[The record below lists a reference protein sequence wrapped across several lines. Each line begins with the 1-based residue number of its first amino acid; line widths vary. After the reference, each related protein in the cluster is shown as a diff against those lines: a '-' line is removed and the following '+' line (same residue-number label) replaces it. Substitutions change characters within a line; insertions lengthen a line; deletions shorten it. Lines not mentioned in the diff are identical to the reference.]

1 MKKGVRKTESRVELC
16 SLAFEIVVEDGWGS
30 DMIKN
35 DEVVVNACVVV
46 GIDAT
51 VEESLFKVV
60 VVVFAVAFV
69 VGVVD
74 KSVVI
79 NNWYSRPGI
88 NVSFW

>member
-1 MKKGVRKTESRVELC
+1 
-16 SLAFEIVVEDGWGS
+16 
-30 DMIKN
+30 MIKN

-79 NNWYSRPGI
+79 NN
-88 NVSFW
+88 